1 MQIRHCT
8 EKSNVDESLLIVDPT
23 QIRHVIVKSA
33 KLSSISG
40 SIDPKSHLNLDYPYH
55 LVKQCIIAEKFEIGS
70 KVEMYEGGFVFA
82 EMDPSNY
89 QHYGKYDY
97 TQNLQ
102 NMINAVKRVR
112 NNSPNSLDTSKE
124 D

>member
-1 MQIRHCT
+1 LQIRHCT
-8 EKSNVDESLLIVDPT
+8 EKSNVDESLLIVDPA

-55 LVKQCIIAEKFEIGS
+55 LVKQCIIAEKFELGS
-70 KVEMYEGGFVFA
+70 KVEMSEAGFVFA
-82 EMDPSNY
+82 EVHPSSY
-89 QHYGKYDY
+89 RHYGKYDY

-102 NMINAVKRVR
+102 TMINAVKKIREIE
-112 NNSPNSLDTSKE
+112 PNTLDASKE
-124 D
+124 N

>member
-8 EKSNVDESLLIVDPT
+8 ERSNVDESLLIVDPT
-23 QIRHVIVKSA
+23 KIKHVIVKSA

-40 SIDPKSHLNLDYPYH
+40 PIDPKSHLNLDYPYH
-55 LVKQCIIAEKFEIGS
+55 QVKQCIIAEKFEIGS

-82 EMDPSNY
+82 EMDPSKY

-102 NMINAVKRVR
+102 NMIGAVKKIRENNSNAV
-112 NNSPNSLDTSKE
+112 DISKE